1 MEKMKNFLCTLV
13 ENITLNKI
21 LVAVAVFIFV
31 MILGTTIA
39 VKAKSPVVPV
49 VKAEPQK
56 PLKDNLY
63 SYKNLGRIRAV
74 TAPEKD
80 KKSGTTVVLTPLIS
94 YTKDDKEFFE
104 ELSRKNAILKSIF
117 VNYFSARTTSQLKS
131 KTDQKLKTE
140 LLSELNEILVLNK
153 IQDIYFEDLIFL
165 D

>member
-1 MEKMKNFLCTLV
+1 MTK
-13 ENITLNKI
+13 NITLNKI
-21 LVAVAVFIFV
+21 LVAVVIFLFL

-39 VKAKSPVVPV
+39 VKTKSPAVPV
-49 VKAEPQK
+49 VKAQPQK

-74 TAPEKD
+74 TATEKN

-104 ELSRKNAILKSIF
+104 ELSRKNAMIKSVF
-117 VNYFSARTTSQLKS
+117 VNYFSARTISQLKS
-131 KTDQKLKTE
+131 KTDQQIKTE
-140 LLSELNEILVLNK
+140 LLAELNEILVLNK

>member
-1 MEKMKNFLCTLV
+1 MKNFLGALV
-13 ENITLNKI
+13 GNITLNKI
-21 LVAVAVFIFV
+21 LVAVAVFLFV

-39 VKAKSPVVPV
+39 VKAKSPAVSA
-49 VKAEPQK
+49 VKAQPQK
-56 PLKDNLY
+56 PLKDIHF
-63 SYKNLGRIRAV
+63 SYKNIGRLRAV

-80 KKSGTTVVLTPLIS
+80 NKSGTTVVLTPLIS

-104 ELSRKNAILKSIF
+104 ELSRKNSMIKSIF
-117 VNYFSARTTSQLKS
+117 VNYFSARTVSGLKS
-131 KTDQKLKTE
+131 KSEQQIKTE

>member
-1 MEKMKNFLCTLV
+1 MKNFCRALI

-21 LVAVAVFIFV
+21 LVAVAIFLFL

-39 VKAKSPVVPV
+39 VKTKSPAVPV
-49 VKAEPQK
+49 VKAQPQK

-74 TAPEKD
+74 TATEKN

-104 ELSRKNAILKSIF
+104 ELSRKNAMIKSIF
-117 VNYFSARTTSQLKS
+117 VNYFSLRTISQLKS
-131 KTDQKLKTE
+131 KTDQQIKTE
-140 LLSELNEILVLNK
+140 LLAELNEILVLNK

>member
-1 MEKMKNFLCTLV
+1 MKNFLRALI

-21 LVAVAVFIFV
+21 LVAVAVFLFL
-31 MILGTTIA
+31 MILSTTIA
-39 VKAKSPVVPV
+39 VKAKSPALPV
-49 VKAEPQK
+49 VKAQPQK

-63 SYKNLGRIRAV
+63 SYKNLGRLRAV

-104 ELSRKNAILKSIF
+104 ELSRKNAMIKSIF
-117 VNYFSARTTSQLKS
+117 VNYFSARTVSQLKS
-131 KTDQKLKTE
+131 KSDQQIKTE
-140 LLSELNEILVLNK
+140 LLSGLNEILVLNK
-153 IQDIYFEDLIFL
+153 IQDIYFEELIFL

>member
-1 MEKMKNFLCTLV
+1 MKNFCRALV

-21 LVAVAVFIFV
+21 LVAVAVFLFL

-39 VKAKSPVVPV
+39 VKAKSPAVPV

-56 PLKDNLY
+56 PLEDTLY
-63 SYKNLGRIRAV
+63 SYKNLGRIRAA

-94 YTKDDKEFFE
+94 YTKDDNEFFE
-104 ELSRKNAILKSIF
+104 ELSRKNAMIKSVF
-117 VNYFSARTTSQLKS
+117 VNYFSARTTSLLKS
-131 KTDQKLKTE
+131 KSETQIKTE

>member
-1 MEKMKNFLCTLV
+1 MKNFCRALV

-21 LVAVAVFIFV
+21 LVAVVIFLFL

-39 VKAKSPVVPV
+39 VKTKSPAVPV
-49 VKAEPQK
+49 VKAQPQK

-74 TAPEKD
+74 TATEKN

-94 YTKDDKEFFE
+94 YSKDDKEFFE
-104 ELSRKNAILKSIF
+104 ELSRKNAMITSVF
-117 VNYFSARTTSQLKS
+117 VNYFSARTISQLKS
-131 KTDQKLKTE
+131 KTDQQIKTE
-140 LLSELNEILVLNK
+140 LLAELNEILVLNK
-153 IQDIYFEDLIFL
+153 IQDIYFEALIFL

>member
-1 MEKMKNFLCTLV
+1 MKNFCRALV

-21 LVAVAVFIFV
+21 LVAVAIFLFL

-39 VKAKSPVVPV
+39 VKTKSPAVPV
-49 VKAEPQK
+49 VKAQPQK

-74 TAPEKD
+74 TATEKN

-104 ELSRKNAILKSIF
+104 ELSRKNAMIKSIF
-117 VNYFSARTTSQLKS
+117 VNYFSLRTISQLKS
-131 KTDQKLKTE
+131 KTDQQIKTE
-140 LLSELNEILVLNK
+140 LLAELNEILVLNK

>member
-1 MEKMKNFLCTLV
+1 MKNFCRALV
-13 ENITLNKI
+13 ENVTLNKI
-21 LVAVAVFIFV
+21 LVAVAIFLFL

-39 VKAKSPVVPV
+39 VKTKSPAAPV
-49 VKAEPQK
+49 VKAQPQK

-74 TAPEKD
+74 TATEKN

-104 ELSRKNAILKSIF
+104 ELSRKNTMIKSVF
-117 VNYFSARTTSQLKS
+117 VNYFSARTISQLKS
-131 KTDQKLKTE
+131 KTDQQIKTE
-140 LLSELNEILVLNK
+140 LLAELNEILVLNK

>member
-1 MEKMKNFLCTLV
+1 MKNFCRALI

-21 LVAVAVFIFV
+21 LVAVAIFLFL

-39 VKAKSPVVPV
+39 VKTKSPAVPV
-49 VKAEPQK
+49 VKAQPQK

-74 TAPEKD
+74 TATEKN

-104 ELSRKNAILKSIF
+104 ELSRKNAMIKSIF
-117 VNYFSARTTSQLKS
+117 VNYFSLRTISQLKS
-131 KTDQKLKTE
+131 KTDQQIKTE
-140 LLSELNEILVLNK
+140 LLAELNEILVLNK
-153 IQDIYFEDLIFL
+153 IQDIYFEYLIFL

>member
-1 MEKMKNFLCTLV
+1 MKNFCRALV

-21 LVAVAVFIFV
+21 LVAVAVFLFL

-39 VKAKSPVVPV
+39 VKAKSPAVPV

-56 PLKDNLY
+56 PLKDTLY
-63 SYKNLGRIRAV
+63 SYKNLGRIRTA

-80 KKSGTTVVLTPLIS
+80 KKAGTTVVLTPLIS
-94 YTKDDKEFFE
+94 YTKDDNEFFE
-104 ELSRKNAILKSIF
+104 ELSRKNAMIKSVF
-117 VNYFSARTTSQLKS
+117 VNYFSARTASLLKS
-131 KTDQKLKTE
+131 KSETQIKTE